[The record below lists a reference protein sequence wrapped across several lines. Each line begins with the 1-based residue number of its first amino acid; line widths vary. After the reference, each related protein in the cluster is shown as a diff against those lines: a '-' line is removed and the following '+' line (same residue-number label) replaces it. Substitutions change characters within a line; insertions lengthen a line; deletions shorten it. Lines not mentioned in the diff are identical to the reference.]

1 MLKEM
6 FKVSP
11 KEIKIGERGEGVER
25 ERERDKLRLWEE
37 RGLE

>member
-1 MLKEM
+1 M

-11 KEIKIGERGEGVER
+11 KEIKIEGERDEGVEK
-25 ERERDKLRLWEE
+25 ERDKLRLWEE